1 MELSL
6 ANKEKYNSIL
16 LLQSYISI
24 LYYIVLQRIYG
35 KTPVGRAAS
44 VWIDVSVD
52 REALAPLSP
61 SSRTSAFAAIITGK
75 QSG

>member
-1 MELSL
+1 MQTRR
-6 ANKEKYNSIL
+6 KCDPIL
-16 LLQSYISI
+16 FLKLYSYH

-35 KTPVGRAAS
+35 NAPVGRAAS
-44 VWIDVSVD
+44 VWIDASVD